1 VRIRRRGGF
10 AGLAVS
16 AELDT
21 AALPADA
28 AGRLE
33 RAVAGLPGGRPAA
46 APPHPDAFRYEVGL
60 PDDPGRG
67 TAVLGE
73 RDLDGD
79 LAPLL
84 DRLAEA
90 GLPDPPGRAAGEPRR
105 PAGRGGT
112 GR

>member
-1 VRIRRRGGF
+1 MKVSIRRRGGF
-10 AGLAVS
+10 AGNVSVS

-21 AALPADA
+21 AAVRGDG

-33 RAVAGLPGGRPAA
+33 QAVAGLPWGRPAA
-46 APPHPDAFRYEVGL
+46 PPSHPDAFRYEITL

-73 RDLDGD
+73 AEAGEEA

-90 GLPDPPGRAAGEPRR
+90 GTLD
-105 PAGRGGT
+105 
-112 GR
+112 